1 MSQNKKPQKREKSVT
16 VDGLPNNAP
25 FEVSEKKRQEIRNKL
40 EKVYG
45 EVLKKKSD
53 KN

>member
-1 MSQNKKPQKREKSVT
+1 MSKDKKPQKREKSVT

-25 FEVSEKKRQEIRNKL
+25 FEVSEKKRQEIRDRL